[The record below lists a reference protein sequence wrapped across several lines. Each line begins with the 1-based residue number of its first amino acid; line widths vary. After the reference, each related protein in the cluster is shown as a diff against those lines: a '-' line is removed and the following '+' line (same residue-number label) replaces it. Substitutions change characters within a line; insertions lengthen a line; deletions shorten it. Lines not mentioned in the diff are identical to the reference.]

1 MITPTNDFPQVIDF
15 SAVENVPENP
25 KERLAYFNSFKELIQ
40 VEKEKIKA
48 WHRSGAGGREVV
60 QSQTS
65 LIDEVIRHLFLSM
78 IRLEQYKDTPVL
90 EDFCLIAVGGYG
102 RGELNPHSDI
112 DLLFLFPPKP
122 KSLTETFIQDVLS
135 VLWGFGMEIGH
146 SSRTIKD
153 CVKLANEDLTIK
165 TSMVETR
172 FLIGDQILYGRFTNS
187 INKNVLQKGVKKFLN
202 SKLKEKYTRYGET
215 EGVVCHPEP
224 DIKNGPGGLRDYHN
238 ALWATAIR
246 FGVHSFR
253 EITGAQVISPQE
265 IESLYN
271 SIDFSLRV
279 RNELHYLT
287 GKKTD
292 LLSRE
297 IQKEL
302 ATNLGYL
309 SSFDGQPVE
318 DFMRDYYLHA
328 TNIYN
333 FSENLFEHCLQARQT
348 FMRVL
353 SDLTK
358 KSLGNG
364 FGISGSTL
372 VYEGD
377 PKNDFKKDKSLVLT
391 ALELCRKHPVLPD
404 YQLRRQLRLNKNL
417 INAQHMKGEEV
428 RNFLYSILGDSDSQ
442 KILRLMHETEILEQV
457 LPEFGLAHCKVN
469 HDFYHHYTADE
480 HSLRIIRFLEEL
492 ESTTLDNPADL
503 ASLYGSYDHKKTLK
517 FAALLQSAGTLS
529 DMEGESG
536 LKGFLNFISERLH
549 LESEEKELLE
559 FLIGNIYEMVDTAL
573 HKDMH
578 QPTVIQKFAET
589 VGNEDRLAALYLF
602 SYAELRAVAPGT
614 LTAWKKLLLS
624 ELYDRTRKFIRDPES
639 LGQHPQATRAGVFK
653 ALHGELPVIEIES
666 HLGNMPEDY
675 LMTTHSEEVALHI
688 RLLRSLKDKPFI
700 LHHEFNEEGKF
711 HNITLACISGQD
723 SFKKMVGTLTAKS
736 LNILGAH
743 IYLKKDG
750 QVIVSVQVEESEIAS
765 GDNFEIW
772 KDVKTNLASLFSKE
786 TNLQKMMRSRTRY
799 AGEQKDLGKAI
810 VPRIQVERETADTFT
825 IIRVEARD
833 HMGMLYKIASVFA
846 DFGILIHRAKISTQG
861 DRGIDVFYVSL
872 KDQRVTFQKL
882 MSQFKANMINTLMIE
897 KLEDVP

>member
-1 MITPTNDFPQVIDF
+1 MISPTNDYRLAIDF
-15 SAVENVPENP
+15 SPVENIPEDP
-25 KERLAYFNSFKELIQ
+25 RQRLTYFNAFKELIQ
-40 VEKEKIKA
+40 NEKEKIKG
-48 WHRSGAGGREVV
+48 WHHSGAGGREVI
-60 QSQTS
+60 QSLTS
-65 LIDEVIRHLFLSM
+65 LTDEVVRHVLLSM
-78 IRLEQYKDTPVL
+78 VRLKKYKSTPVL

-102 RGELNPHSDI
+102 RGELNPLSDI
-112 DLLFLFPPKP
+112 DLLFLLPPRPKP
-122 KSLTETFIQDVLS
+122 LTETFIQDALS

-153 CVKLANEDLTIK
+153 CVNLANEDLTIK
-165 TSMVETR
+165 TSMIETR
-172 FLIGDQILYGRFTNS
+172 FLMGDQILYGRFTSS

-202 SKLKEKYTRYGET
+202 SKLKEKYTRYGNN

-238 ALWATAIR
+238 ALWATAVR

-253 EITGAQVISPQE
+253 EIEGTQVISPQE

-271 SIDFSLRV
+271 SIDFTLRV

-287 GKKTD
+287 EKKTD
-292 LLSRE
+292 VLSRE
-297 IQKEL
+297 IQKDL
-302 ATNLGYL
+302 ATNLGYHA
-309 SSFDGQPVE
+309 SFDGQPVE

-353 SDLTK
+353 SDLAK

-377 PKNDFKKDKSLVLT
+377 PKVDFKKDKSLVLT

-404 YQLRRQLRLNKNL
+404 YQLRRQLRLHKKL
-417 INAQHMKGEEV
+417 INAEHMKGEEV

-442 KILRLMHETEILEQV
+442 KTLRLMHETEILEQV

-492 ESTTLDNPADL
+492 ESSTLSNPTDL
-503 ASLYGSYDHKKTLK
+503 TSLYKGYDHKKTLK

-536 LKGFLNFISERLH
+536 LKGFINFIGQRLH
-549 LESEEKELLE
+549 LQVEEKELLE
-559 FLIGNIYEMVDTAL
+559 FLIKNIFEMMETAL
-573 HKDMH
+573 HQDIH
-578 QPTVIQKFAET
+578 QPTVIQKFAQIVE
-589 VGNEDRLAALYLF
+589 NRERLAALYLL

-624 ELYDRTRKFIRDPES
+624 ELYERTSKYLGDPGS
-639 LGQHPQATRAGVFK
+639 LDQHPQATRAGVFK
-653 ALHGELPVIEIES
+653 ALHGELPVADIES
-666 HLGNMPEDY
+666 HLGLMPEDY
-675 LMTTHSEEVALHI
+675 LMTAHSEEVALHI
-688 RLLRSLKDKPFI
+688 RLIRSLKDKPFI

-711 HNITLACISGQD
+711 HNLTLSCVSGQE
-723 SFKKMVGTLTAKS
+723 SFKKLVGALTAKS

-750 QVIVSVQVEESEIAS
+750 HVIVSVQVEESETAS

-772 KDVKTNLASLFSKE
+772 KETKLNLANLFSKE
-786 TNLQKMMRSRTRY
+786 TNLQKMMRSRTRF
-799 AGEQKDLGKAI
+799 AGEQKGSDEAI
-810 VPRIQVERETADTFT
+810 VPRVHVARETADTLT
-825 IIRVEARD
+825 VIRVEARD

-882 MSQFKANMINTLMIE
+882 MSQFKANMIKTLMIE